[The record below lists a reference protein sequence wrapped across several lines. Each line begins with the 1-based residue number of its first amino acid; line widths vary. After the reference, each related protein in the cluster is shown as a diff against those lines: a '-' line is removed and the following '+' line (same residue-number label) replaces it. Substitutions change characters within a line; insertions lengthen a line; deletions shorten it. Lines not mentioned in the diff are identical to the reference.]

1 MAAHLQFPNLL
12 DGNGKH
18 AMDYHVRSK
27 RARRLVQF
35 RLERIDGMMVDAVA
49 MHVQSIQKLVQFGM
63 TFCYAPAC
71 SSKVR

>member
-1 MAAHLQFPNLL
+1 MAVHFHFPNPLN
-12 DGNGKH
+12 GNGKH

-27 RARRLVQF
+27 HAIRLLQF
-35 RLERIDGMMVDAVA
+35 RPERVGGMMVDAIA
-49 MHVQSIQKLVQFGM
+49 MHVQSIQKFVQFGM

>member
-12 DGNGKH
+12 NGNGKH
-18 AMDYHVRSK
+18 AVDYRVRSK
-27 RARRLVQF
+27 HTIRLLQF
-35 RLERIDGMMVDAVA
+35 RLECEGGIMADAIA

-63 TFCYAPAC
+63 TFSYAPAC